1 MISTQNI
8 GKAEFIIHSTHTTSP
23 QIKDALSDLPRI
35 AKLVEKDTG
44 WKLSGRLHICTP
56 DVDALM
62 NKIDSERA
70 ATFNIHFK
78 TEDFAKI
85 REIFDKEDLDAV
97 RAQMNLVEAVY
108 MPHLKELCLADHGV
122 NAIGTSDDVKS
133 SLYHELVH
141 YLQDTHHPEFMAAID
156 QAKVISMRLNLEND
170 KKNAKL
176 IKIMENRVLSL
187 QSMAEGQ
194 PTRLQQIHDKDY
206 FPNKVNKD
214 GNYKAL
220 KIVTTLLPFGLLKK
234 VNQYIKGVDFFKV
247 HPVSA
252 PAVDQFF
259 NPRFAETAIK

>member
-1 MISTQNI
+1 MTEDTKKLASIIKNSKPDTIIIIGGGLATSAKILHEKCSVDYCVFGDGEKIICNFVKLVLNRELTEDNLIKCKGISFYNS
-8 GKAEFIIHSTHTTSP
+8 KKEFIFTGYDSP
-23 QIKDALSDLPRI
+23 PSADEISFPDYSIL
-35 AKLVEKDTG
+35 EKIGCLDHYIQPEPSWLQG
-44 WKLSGRLHICTP
+44 FG
-56 DVDALM
+56 
-62 NKIDSERA
+62 ID
-70 ATFNIHFK
+70 
-78 TEDFAKI
+78 
-85 REIFDKEDLDAV
+85 
-97 RAQMNLVEAVY
+97 
-108 MPHLKELCLADHGV
+108 
-122 NAIGTSDDVKS
+122 
-133 SLYHELVH
+133 HE
-141 YLQDTHHPEFMAAID
+141 
-156 QAKVISMRLNLEND
+156 KND

-206 FPNKVNKD
+206 FPNKGNKD